1 VSVEAEYLKDN
12 GLTSATPSDGWYG
25 LASYLFP
32 QVVGIGKVQI
42 LGKYSHK
49 SIDST
54 YSDTL
59 GYTPSDQVK
68 TSEVDLNYIIKGFN
82 ARVGLY
88 FLDQKDDISDLSK
101 QEYGLKLQLQ
111 I

>member
-12 GLTSATPSDGWYG
+12 GLSSTTPSDGWFG

-32 QVVGIGKVQI
+32 QVVGIGKIQL
-42 LGKYSHK
+42 LGKYAQK
-49 SIDST
+49 SINET
-54 YSDTL
+54 ATTTSDKL
-59 GYTPSDQVK
+59 K
-68 TSEVDLNYIIKGFN
+68 TTEVNVNYIIKSFN

-88 FLDQKDDISDLSK
+88 FLNQKDDVVDTSK
-101 QEYGLKLQLQ
+101 KEFGLKLQLQ